1 MGELSCKTREL
12 FKKEGV
18 INRVKC
24 HKEVS
29 KKFSFALTRIFCQKE
44 EQFHGMER
52 SGLKGVR

>member
-1 MGELSCKTREL
+1 MSCKAREL

-24 HKEVS
+24 HKEAS
-29 KKFSFALTRIFCQKE
+29 KKFSFALTTRMFCQKE